1 MLSLD
6 SASDVKAWVSM
17 LDNLNRFST
26 DAFPGELRAAAWL
39 QTLGRIGLTCD
50 LPASDRSP
58 LYGSAAVSISSH
70 ASVFAKLHG
79 SPQILHSP
87 QDAVGKRNDVV
98 LILALLEG
106 QGQLSVGPESAQM
119 HAGDIFLVNPQQDWR
134 LELQTAFT
142 AILIELKEAGFLARL
157 MRTGASDLNRVLT
170 NHGTGGISADFLY
183 SIGEHFDGLSPEDL
197 GQMEASLTSLLIAGM
212 AGNGAAEESGDPDA
226 EHSTSVQLGHLRRV
240 CRSIENRLTDPEV
253 SISEIA
259 RIENLSARYIQ
270 KLFAGG
276 DTTFG
281 EYVKKRRLDR
291 CRNDLANSALKHLTI
306 CELCFRWG
314 FNDAANFSRAFNLE
328 FGISPKAYRA
338 SAGKQ
343 VTLHLQR
350 GRPADSAAQTS
361 EKRRN
366 SRKGRSVVNALH
378 VTDEQDGLRHQFASI
393 LSEIADYEVSLPLP
407 EHAHVS
413 ANDEVSPKQ
422 QVQSK
427 HHYIPVSDKT
437 VHWGYFCKTIKP
449 VVNVQSG
456 DCVTIETLTQHAY
469 DDYERMIKGDPGAE
483 SVFHWDAKG
492 KSVDRRG
499 SGPIDS
505 SIYGRGAG
513 EGFGVHICTGPV
525 YVQDAEPGDVLE
537 IRILDIQTRPAAA
550 DEYIGKSF
558 GSNAASWWGF
568 HYHDL
573 LTEPKPREVVT
584 IYEIEHAAHD
594 CCAKAVYN
602 FRWTPQTDPFGVR
615 HDTIDYPGI
624 PVDHSSI
631 VKNYGVLKNA
641 RIPIRPHFGVM
652 AVAPLLDDEVDSVPP
667 GSFGGNLD
675 NWRAAKGSTLFL
687 PVAVPGALF
696 SVGDPHASQGDS
708 ELCGT
713 AIECS
718 LTGEFQLVLHKKKD
732 IAGSFLDELDHPF
745 LESETEWVIQGLSY
759 ANHLVELGVN
769 AQADIYKKASLDM
782 AMRDAFRK
790 TRRYLMTAH
799 GLNEDEAISLISVA
813 VDFGITQ
820 VVNGNWGVHAI
831 IKKSILCRDE

>member
-1 MLSLD
+1 M
-6 SASDVKAWVSM
+6 A
-17 LDNLNRFST
+17 DNFNRFST
-26 DAFPGELRAAAWL
+26 DAFPGELRAAAWQ
-39 QTLGRIGLTCD
+39 QTLSRIGLACD
-50 LPASDRSP
+50 FPTAERTPLHGCAS
-58 LYGSAAVSISSH
+58 VSVSSH

-79 SPQILHSP
+79 SPQILHSA
-87 QDAVGKRNDVV
+87 QDGVGRRNDVV

-106 QGQLSVGPESAQM
+106 HGQVSVGPESAQV
-119 HAGDIFLVNPQQDWR
+119 HAGDIFLLNPQQDWR
-134 LELQTAFT
+134 LDLPTAFT

-157 MRTGASDLNRVLT
+157 MRTGSSDLNKVT
-170 NHGTGGISADFLY
+170 TSFGTGGISADFLY

-197 GQMEASLTSLLIAGM
+197 GQMEASLVSLLIAGM
-212 AGNGAAEESGDPDA
+212 ARHADAEDAGDGDA

-240 CRSIENRLTDPEV
+240 CRSIENRLTDPDV
-253 SISEIA
+253 SIGEIA

-338 SAGKQ
+338 SAGKH
-343 VTLHLQR
+343 VALHLQR
-350 GRPADSAAQTS
+350 GRPASNAVVTS

-366 SRKGRSVVNALH
+366 SRKAHGAAHTVHAAGVA
-378 VTDEQDGLRHQFASI
+378 DGFRDQFASV
-393 LSEIADYEVSLPLP
+393 LSEIAEHVHVPL
-407 EHAHVS
+407 
-413 ANDEVSPKQ
+413 NDEQASTNS
-422 QVQSK
+422 VQSK

-449 VVNVQSG
+449 VVSVRSG

-469 DDYERMIKGDPGAE
+469 DDYERMIKNDPGAE
-483 SVFHWDAKG
+483 SVFHWDANG

-550 DEYIGKSF
+550 EEYAGKSF

-584 IYEIEHAAHD
+584 IYEIEHPTHEH

-687 PVAVPGALF
+687 PVGVPGALF

-732 IAGSFLDELDHPF
+732 IAGTFLDDLDHPF

-759 ANHLVELGVN
+759 ANHLVELGAN

-831 IKKSILCRDE
+831 IKKCILGHPEDTIQS